1 MPDGP
6 AISWLVW
13 AHELYT
19 QAQGERR
26 PPWRLWWI
34 LEEVPL
40 QEMHVGLLVTATTPT
55 TASVNTALLWTWP
68 SLTVSNRK
76 HLEMACLFYM
86 EINTFSLTSKC

>member
-1 MPDGP
+1 MARLLVGWFGP
-6 AISWLVW
+6 MNSTPKLRVR
-13 AHELYT
+13 
-19 QAQGERR
+19 GD

-34 LEEVPL
+34 LEEPPL

-55 TASVNTALLWTWP
+55 TASVNMALLWTWP